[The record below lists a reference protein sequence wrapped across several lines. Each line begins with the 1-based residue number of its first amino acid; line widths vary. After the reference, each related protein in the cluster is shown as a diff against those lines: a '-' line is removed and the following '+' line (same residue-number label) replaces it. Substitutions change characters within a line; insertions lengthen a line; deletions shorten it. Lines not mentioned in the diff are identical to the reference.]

1 MEASGSIKDQIREY
15 IQESAKYAGVTGLTD
30 DASLIDAG
38 VIDSLQL
45 VRVVSYLEDTFG
57 VTVADEEIV
66 PKNFESINGME
77 KLVMDKQAAANGKA
91 PQAKPAAS

>member
-1 MEASGSIKDQIREY
+1 MEASTSIKDQIREY

-30 DASLIDAG
+30 DSSLIEAG

-77 KLVMDKQAAANGKA
+77 RLVMDKRAANGKTA
-91 PQAKPAAS
+91 QA

>member
-30 DASLIDAG
+30 DSSLIDAG

-77 KLVMDKQAAANGKA
+77 KLVMDKQAAAKTS
-91 PQAKPAAS
+91 QAKPATN

>member
-1 MEASGSIKDQIREY
+1 MAASAPIKDQIRDY

-30 DASLIDAG
+30 DASLIEAG

-45 VRVVSYLEDTFG
+45 VRVVSFLEETFG

-66 PKNFESINGME
+66 PKNFESIDGME
-77 KLVMDKQAAANGKA
+77 RLVLAKLADGGANTKAAVN
-91 PQAKPAAS
+91 

>member
-15 IQESAKYAGVTGLTD
+15 IQESAKYTGVTGLTD
-30 DASLIDAG
+30 DSSLLEAG

-45 VRVVSYLEDTFG
+45 VRVVAFLEDTFG
-57 VTVADEEIV
+57 VNVADEEIL

-77 KLVMDKQAAANGKA
+77 LLVISKLAAKA
-91 PQAKPAAS
+91 KST